1 MMIVLK
7 IVLAVLLALF
17 VTLFALY
24 FQALDRIGHARM
36 QRRVGPPLHQGF
48 YDFLKLLGKE
58 NITSRRAVGWMFN
71 GAPVL
76 SLAFILMTFLY
87 IPMGSVPAVLGGHG
101 DVITVLYLIT
111 AASICLAMAAFA
123 SGSPIANVG
132 AQREVVMM
140 MSFEVPTAIIVG
152 TLAWLVSKAGVPA
165 APFDLSTYQQYSPWG
180 LVGWIGF
187 IGLVCFVISALMVS
201 PGESGTGLMDIAEA
215 KTEILE
221 GMTVEFSGV
230 TLAVVNLSITLR
242 SIAFSALIVALFFPG
257 TLFAGKAPAAVA
269 FVGDFL
275 WFWLKVLAT
284 SLVGVTY
291 LRSIFGS
298 LKIWQASRFYWFY
311 VGVLSLAG
319 MILVTVEVM
328 LH

>member
-165 APFDLSTYQQYSPWG
+165 APF
-180 LVGWIGF
+180 
-187 IGLVCFVISALMVS
+187 AL
-201 PGESGTGLMDIAEA
+201 TA
-215 KTEILE
+215 
-221 GMTVEFSGV
+221 
-230 TLAVVNLSITLR
+230 
-242 SIAFSALIVALFFPG
+242 
-257 TLFAGKAPAAVA
+257 
-269 FVGDFL
+269 
-275 WFWLKVLAT
+275 
-284 SLVGVTY
+284 
-291 LRSIFGS
+291 
-298 LKIWQASRFYWFY
+298 
-311 VGVLSLAG
+311 
-319 MILVTVEVM
+319 
-328 LH
+328 

>member
-1 MMIVLK
+1 MIVLK

-17 VTLFALY
+17 VTAFALY
-24 FQALDRIGHARM
+24 FQAIDRIGHARM

-48 YDFLKLLGKE
+48 YDLIKLLGKE

-87 IPMGSVPAVLGGHG
+87 IPMGSAPALLNGCG
-101 DVITVLYLIT
+101 DALTILYLIT
-111 AASICLAMAAFA
+111 ASSICLAMAAFA
-123 SGSPIANVG
+123 SGSPIANIG

-140 MSFEVPTAIIVG
+140 MSFEVPTAIIVA
-152 TLAWLVSKAGVPA
+152 TLAWLISKSGVPA
-165 APFDLSTYQQYSPWG
+165 APFDLRTYQSVSPWS

-221 GMTVEFSGV
+221 GMTIEFSGV
-230 TLAVVNLSITLR
+230 NLAIVNLSMALR
-242 SIAFSALIVALFFPG
+242 SIAFSALIVSLFFPG
-257 TLFAGKAPAAVA
+257 TLFAGKIPSYIAC
-269 FVGDFL
+269 VGDFI
-275 WFWLKVLAT
+275 WFWIKVLAT
-284 SLVGVTY
+284 SLLGVTY
-291 LRSIFGS
+291 LRSIFGR

-311 VGVLSLAG
+311 VGILSLAG
-319 MILVTVEVM
+319 MILITVETM
-328 LH
+328 LR

>member
-101 DVITVLYLIT
+101 E
-111 AASICLAMAAFA
+111 FA
-123 SGSPIANVG
+123 T
-132 AQREVVMM
+132 RH
-140 MSFEVPTAIIVG
+140 
-152 TLAWLVSKAGVPA
+152 VS
-165 APFDLSTYQQYSPWG
+165 
-180 LVGWIGF
+180 
-187 IGLVCFVISALMVS
+187 
-201 PGESGTGLMDIAEA
+201 
-215 KTEILE
+215 
-221 GMTVEFSGV
+221 
-230 TLAVVNLSITLR
+230 N
-242 SIAFSALIVALFFPG
+242 
-257 TLFAGKAPAAVA
+257 
-269 FVGDFL
+269 FL
-275 WFWLKVLAT
+275 GCV
-284 SLVGVTY
+284 
-291 LRSIFGS
+291 RR
-298 LKIWQASRFYWFY
+298 ASRFRRRRIAPRL
-311 VGVLSLAG
+311 VARRDVLCFELPFFRRAMG
-319 MILVTVEVM
+319 N
-328 LH
+328 

>member
-123 SGSPIANVG
+123 SGSRSSSERLPGSSA
-132 AQREVVMM
+132 R
-140 MSFEVPTAIIVG
+140 
-152 TLAWLVSKAGVPA
+152 PA
-165 APFDLSTYQQYSPWG
+165 FPP
-180 LVGWIGF
+180 
-187 IGLVCFVISALMVS
+187 
-201 PGESGTGLMDIAEA
+201 
-215 KTEILE
+215 
-221 GMTVEFSGV
+221 
-230 TLAVVNLSITLR
+230 LR
-242 SIAFSALIVALFFPG
+242 L
-257 TLFAGKAPAAVA
+257 T
-269 FVGDFL
+269 
-275 WFWLKVLAT
+275 
-284 SLVGVTY
+284 
-291 LRSIFGS
+291 
-298 LKIWQASRFYWFY
+298 
-311 VGVLSLAG
+311 
-319 MILVTVEVM
+319 
-328 LH
+328 